1 MSEALIHPTAVIDPR
16 AKLADDVRVGAFST
30 IGADVEIG
38 AGTAIASHVTIEGPT
53 VIGRNNHIFQFNS
66 IGAAPQDKKY
76 AGEPTR
82 LVIGDNNTI
91 REFCTLNRGTSQD
104 RGETTIGNDNWIMAY
119 VHVAHDCVV
128 GNNTIIANGATLAGH
143 VHVGDFAIL
152 GGFTKVHQFCRI
164 GAHSFSGMDSGLNQ
178 DLPPYVTCSGMPAR
192 PVGINSEGLKRR
204 QYTLEQIR
212 NIKRAYKL
220 VYRSGLRLEEAR
232 EQINELARGNPEVKL
247 FADFIAVQGRG
258 LIR

>member
-1 MSEALIHPTAVIDPR
+1 MSQDRIHSTAVIDPAAR
-16 AKLADDVRVGAFST
+16 LADDVRVGAFSV

-38 AGTAIASHVTIEGPT
+38 AGTTVESHVTIGGPT
-53 VIGRNNHIFQFNS
+53 VIGRDNHIFQFNS

-82 LVIGDNNTI
+82 LVIGDRNTI
-91 REFCTLNRGTSQD
+91 REFCTFNRGTAQD
-104 RGETTIGNDNWIMAY
+104 RGETTIGDDNWVMAY
-119 VHVAHDCVV
+119 VHIAHDCVV
-128 GNNTIIANGATLAGH
+128 GNHTIIANGSTLAGH

-204 QYTLEQIR
+204 QYTSEQIR
-212 NIKRAYKL
+212 NIKRAYKMI
-220 VYRSGLRLEEAR
+220 YRSGLRLEEAR
-232 EQINELARGNPEVKL
+232 EQVNELARNNPEVQL
-247 FADFIAVQGRG
+247 FADFIAVGGRG
-258 LIR
+258 IIR

>member
-1 MSEALIHPTAVIDPR
+1 MSEALIHPTAVVDPR
-16 AKLADDVRVGAFST
+16 AKLAADVRVGAFST
-30 IGADVEIG
+30 ISADVEIG
-38 AGTAIASHVTIEGPT
+38 AGTTIASHVTIEGPT

-82 LVIGDNNTI
+82 LVIGDNNTF

-104 RGETTIGNDNWIMAY
+104 RGETTIGNNNWIMAY

-128 GNNTIIANGATLAGH
+128 GNNTIIANGTTLAGH

-204 QYTLEQIR
+204 QYTPEQIR
-212 NIKRAYKL
+212 SIKRAYKL

-232 EQINELARGNPEVKL
+232 EQINELARDNPEVKL
-247 FADFIAVQGRG
+247 FAEFIAVQGRG

>member
-1 MSEALIHPTAVIDPR
+1 MSETLIHPTAVIDPR

-30 IGADVEIG
+30 LGADVEIG
-38 AGTAIASHVTIEGPT
+38 AGTTIASHVTVEGPT

-104 RGETTIGNDNWIMAY
+104 HGETTIGNDNWIMSY
-119 VHVAHDCVV
+119 VHVAHDCVI

-204 QYTLEQIR
+204 QYTPEQIR
-212 NIKRAYKL
+212 TIKRAYKL

-232 EQINELARGNPEVKL
+232 EQINELARENPEVQL
-247 FADFIAVQGRG
+247 FADFIGVQGRG

>member
-1 MSEALIHPTAVIDPR
+1 MSESLIHSTAIVDPR
-16 AKLADDVRVGAFST
+16 ARLADDVRVGAFTT

-38 AGTAIASHVTIEGPT
+38 AGTTIASHVTIEGPT

-91 REFCTLNRGTSQD
+91 REFCTINRGTSQD

-119 VHVAHDCVV
+119 VHVAHDCMV
-128 GNNTIIANGATLAGH
+128 GNNTIIANGTTLAGH

-204 QYTLEQIR
+204 QYTPEQIR

-220 VYRSGLRLEEAR
+220 VYRSGLRLDEAR
-232 EQINELARGNPEVKL
+232 EQINELARDNPEVKL
-247 FADFIAVQGRG
+247 FADFIAVAGRG

>member
-1 MSEALIHPTAVIDPR
+1 MSEALIHPTAVVDPR
-16 AKLADDVRVGAFST
+16 AKLAADVRVGAFST
-30 IGADVEIG
+30 ISADVEIG
-38 AGTAIASHVTIEGPT
+38 AGTTIASHVTIEGPT
-53 VIGRNNHIFQFNS
+53 VIGRNNYIFQFNS

-82 LVIGDNNTI
+82 LVIGDNNTF

-104 RGETTIGNDNWIMAY
+104 RGETTIGNNNWIMAY

-128 GNNTIIANGATLAGH
+128 GNNTIIANGTTLAGH

-204 QYTLEQIR
+204 QYTPEQIR
-212 NIKRAYKL
+212 SIKRAYKL

-232 EQINELARGNPEVKL
+232 EQINELARDNPEVKL
-247 FADFIAVQGRG
+247 FAEFIAVQGRG

>member
-1 MSEALIHPTAVIDPR
+1 MSEALVHPTAIIDAGAR
-16 AKLADDVRVGAFST
+16 LASGVRVGAYSVV
-30 IGADVEIG
+30 GAGVEIG
-38 AGTAIASHVTIEGPT
+38 AGTEIGSHVTIDGPT
-53 VIGRNNHIFQFNS
+53 VIGRENRIFQFSS

-82 LVIGDNNTI
+82 LVIGDRNTI
-91 REFCTLNRGTSQD
+91 REFCTFNRGTAQD
-104 RGETTIGNDNWIMAY
+104 RGETTVGDDNWVMAY

-128 GNNTIIANGATLAGH
+128 GNGVILANGTTLAGH

-164 GAHSFSGMDSGLNQ
+164 GAHAFSGMDSGLNQ

-204 QYTLEQIR
+204 KFTPDQVR
-212 NIKRAYKL
+212 NIKRAYRIL
-220 VYRSGLRLEEAR
+220 YRSGMRLEEACAQL
-232 EQINELARGNPEVKL
+232 EALAGDNAEVRPFVDFVTASERG
-247 FADFIAVQGRG
+247 I
-258 LIR
+258 IR

>member
-1 MSEALIHPTAVIDPR
+1 MSAKLVHATAIVDPH
-16 AKLADDVRVGAFST
+16 AGLADDVRVGAFSV
-30 IGADVEIG
+30 IGPGVEIG
-38 AGTAIASHVTIEGPT
+38 AGTEIGSHVTIEGPT
-53 VIGRNNHIFQFNS
+53 VIGRDNRIFQFSS

-82 LVIGDNNTI
+82 LVIGDRNTI
-91 REFCTLNRGTSQD
+91 REFCTFNRGTTQD
-104 RGETTIGNDNWIMAY
+104 RGETTVGDDNWVMAY
-119 VHVAHDCVV
+119 VHVAHDCVI
-128 GNNTIIANGATLAGH
+128 GNNTILANGTTLAGH

-204 QYTLEQIR
+204 KFTAEQIR
-212 NIKRAYKL
+212 NVKRAYRTL
-220 VYRSGLRLEEAR
+220 FRSGLRLEEALAQL
-232 EQINELARGNPEVKL
+232 EALARENPEVRP
-247 FADFIAVQGRG
+247 FVEFVAASERG
-258 LIR
+258 IIR

>member
-1 MSEALIHPTAVIDPR
+1 MSSDRVHATAIIDSR
-16 AKLADDVRVGAFST
+16 AQLAGDVRVGAFSI
-30 IGADVEIG
+30 IGPDVEIG
-38 AGTAIASHVTIEGPT
+38 AGTEIGSNVTIEGPT
-53 VIGRNNHIFQFNS
+53 VIGRDNRIFQFNA

-82 LVIGDNNTI
+82 LVIGDRNTI

-119 VHVAHDCVV
+119 VHIAHDCVI
-128 GNNTIIANGATLAGH
+128 GDNIILANGTTLAGH
-143 VHVGDFAIL
+143 VSVGDFAIL
-152 GGFTKVHQFCRI
+152 GGFTKVHQFCHI

-204 QYTLEQIR
+204 AFTSEQIR
-212 NIKRAYKL
+212 NIKRAYKIL
-220 VYRSGLRLEEAR
+220 YRSGLRLEEAR
-232 EQINELARGNPEVKL
+232 VQLEELARDNAEVRP
-247 FADFIAVQGRG
+247 FIAFVSSSERG
-258 LIR
+258 IIR